1 MAKVSLAKALKIKNK
16 QVKVVKGLQEQV
28 AKYNSIV
35 KGSDNPFDVKA
46 KYQELKAAALKLAKV
61 KAAIQTA
68 NAPIQEKIFEMA
80 ELRGHLAF
88 LQRLDTKSGNS
99 IFGYQTDV
107 VEFEA
112 VLTALD
118 VEKESEETEAR
129 LDQLQDEVDAF
140 NTSTMVEIPD

>member
-1 MAKVSLAKALKIKNK
+1 MARVSLAKALKIKNK
-16 QVKVVKGLQEQV
+16 QNKVVKGLQDQV

-35 KGSDNPFDVKA
+35 KGSSNPFDVRA
-46 KYQELKAAALKLAKV
+46 KYQELKVAAVKLAKI
-61 KAAIQTA
+61 KAAIQMA

-80 ELRGHLAF
+80 ELRGQLAF
-88 LQRLDTKSGNS
+88 LQRLDTKSGSS

-129 LDQLQDEVDAF
+129 LDQLQDDVDAF
-140 NTSTMVEIPD
+140 NTKTIVELPD